1 MGSLKLSID
10 KRECTCADLSEDND
24 DDSAACM
31 PAPAGAA
38 MDDAAAIRCVRER
51 NGDNDP
57 LATRGPASRG
67 VHVDP
72 FVEGP
77 AIKHVGAAR

>member
-1 MGSLKLSID
+1 
-10 KRECTCADLSEDND
+10 
-24 DDSAACM
+24 M

-38 MDDAAAIRCVRER
+38 MDDAAAIHCVRKR
-51 NGDNDP
+51 NGDNYP

-72 FVEGP
+72 FVEGS